1 MKRPARLIHFVLA
14 FVCISIF
21 CLSIFELIYQFTPAK
36 KLKLFVEKP
45 PAGLKEE
52 YLPEL
57 NYINS
62 VSKLDVYTDSLVS
75 ATAGNGLVK
84 PASYPLILNDVI
96 RKRFYHG
103 VYRYT
108 IGNNFF
114 AFLGTKLSGRS
125 WNEVWVANDILK
137 SPHAF
142 CGQQSL
148 VEMSLLI
155 KKGYPVR
162 SVRMFS
168 PTFNNGHFAFEV
180 FYDNSWHFFDPDME
194 PNASLLQQMGRPS
207 VASLVSLIQTD
218 KNNLA
223 SIYPHAREE
232 MMIEL
237 FQNIRMG
244 EVNKLMPQRIYNFA
258 SFTKFISYISWLLSA
273 LFYFFFLHRLIY
285 QFPGLRIKN
294 YYRAKEQEPV
304 PSI

>member
-1 MKRPARLIHFVLA
+1 MKRPARVIHFVLA

-21 CLSIFELIYQFTPAK
+21 CLGMFELVIQLTPAK
-36 KLKLFVEKP
+36 KLFVEKTP
-45 PAGLKEE
+45 TGLKEE

-62 VSKLDVYTDSLVS
+62 VSKLEAHTDSLFS

-84 PASYPLILNDVI
+84 PDLYPLILNDVV

-103 VYRYT
+103 VYRYY

-114 AFLGTKLSGRS
+114 AYLATKLSGRS

-148 VEMSLLI
+148 VEMNLLI
-155 KKGYPVR
+155 KKGFPVR

-168 PTFNNGHFAFEV
+168 QTYKNGHFAFEV
-180 FYDNSWHFFDPDME
+180 YYDNKWHFFDPDME
-194 PNASLLQQMGRPS
+194 PNAALLEQIGRPS
-207 VASLVSLIQTD
+207 VASLASVIKTD
-218 KNNLA
+218 KNVLA
-223 SIYPHAREE
+223 IIYPHVRAD
-232 MMIEL
+232 MMSEL
-237 FQNIRMG
+237 FQNIKIG

-258 SFTKFISYISWLLSA
+258 AFTKFISYISSLFSA
-273 LFYFFFLHRLIY
+273 FVYFFFLRRFRY
-285 QFPGLRIKN
+285 TFTGLRITN
-294 YYRAKEQEPV
+294 LYRSNEQEPV

>member
-14 FVCISIF
+14 FLCITLF
-21 CLSIFELIYQFTPAK
+21 CLSIFELILQFTPAK
-36 KLKLFVEKP
+36 KLFVDKAP
-45 PAGLKEE
+45 VGIKEE

-62 VSKLDVYTDSLVS
+62 VSKLEAHTDSLFL
-75 ATAGNGLVK
+75 ATSENGLVK
-84 PASYPLILNDVI
+84 PDLYPLILNDVV

-114 AFLGTKLSGRS
+114 AYMATKLSGRS

-148 VEMSLLI
+148 VEMKLLI
-155 KKGYPVR
+155 KKGFPVR

-168 PTFNNGHFAFEV
+168 PTFKNGHFAFEV
-180 FYDNSWHFFDPDME
+180 FYDNKWHFFDPDME
-194 PNASLLQQMGRPS
+194 PNADLLLQIGRPS
-207 VASLVSLIQTD
+207 VASLASLIKMD
-218 KNNLA
+218 KNVLTV
-223 SIYPHAREE
+223 IYPHVRAD
-232 MMIEL
+232 MMSEL

-258 SFTKFISYISWLLSA
+258 SITKFISYISWLLCA
-273 LFYFFFLHRLIY
+273 VVYFFYLRKFS
-285 QFPGLRIKN
+285 FSFSGLGVMNK
-294 YYRAKEQEPV
+294 YRSGQQQPMPA
-304 PSI
+304 I